1 MKRLKGR
8 ILLGTTAVAAALT
21 ITGCTANQNANSGA
35 ESSTESAAHT
45 ATTIKDFEKKLQQ
58 CRLRSAAGKV
68 TKRLSN
74 LKKKV
79 RRFREEQLC

>member
-21 ITGCTANQNANSGA
+21 ITGCTANQNANSGS

-45 ATTIKDFEKKLQQ
+45 ATTIKDFEKFDVNENYNNVVYGPPPEK
-58 CRLRSAAGKV
+58 
-68 TKRLSN
+68 
-74 LKKKV
+74 
-79 RRFREEQLC
+79 